1 MNAAHIHL
9 VLNHFPIIGMIFS
22 VVLVLTGRARRNPE
36 LARAGVMTMVITALI
51 AIAVYLTGEPAEEIV
66 EHLAG
71 RSEDIIELHETAG
84 LVSLISLEV
93 LGAFSFLG
101 LIAYRRPSV
110 MPNGFLLTLLLL
122 GLAVGTWVGWT
133 SHLGGQISHEETR
146 PDFNAPSVTIGEDD
160 S

>member
-9 VLNHFPIIGMIFS
+9 VLNHFPVIGMIFS
-22 VVLVLTGRARRNPE
+22 VVLVLAGLARRNPE
-36 LARAGVMTMVITALI
+36 LGRAGVMTMVITALI

-66 EHLAG
+66 EHLTG
-71 RSEDIIELHETAG
+71 RSEDLLELHETAG
-84 LVSLISLEV
+84 LVSLVSLEV
-93 LGAFSFLG
+93 LGGFSFLG

-110 MPNGFLLTLLLL
+110 MPNAFLLTLLLL

-146 PDFNAPSVTIGEDD
+146 PDFTAPSVTIGEDD